1 MNKVLLC
8 TSLLYS
14 SLTLAASKQ
23 ITVFTMTNTENTK
36 WELKKWKI
44 ERAVEK
50 VSSQIISLPPGLT
63 IESATFQKDRY
74 LLINGFAD
82 FDPDKTLKWYFYDVR
97 SGQSWLV
104 QRQDGL
110 PILAL
115 RSYAG
120 TKLVALSSNW
130 SFEYFIATVFNKG
143 DFHET
148 ITSTVNGDFS
158 SFKMFPYVNKNYIHR
173 EIFKEYPSFSKSG
186 TAAFSPFYDWTGFV
200 KGTGSKALSDGGNLL
215 VHLLGSFD
223 SPDAPGWY
231 VTNTKSRQS
240 KLLSKGFDLDNPQI
254 MGDYLFLRT
263 IIRSETGENRVP
275 EIVAFNRFGNQIGSM
290 PEQILCSD

>member
-1 MNKVLLC
+1 MTKALLF
-8 TSLLYS
+8 TLLLFS
-14 SLTLAASKQ
+14 SFTFATSKQ
-23 ITVFTMTNTENTK
+23 IAVFTMTRTENTK

-44 ERAVEK
+44 GRAVEK
-50 VSSQIISLPPGLT
+50 VSSQIISLPPGLM

-74 LLINGFAD
+74 LLINGFD
-82 FDPDKTLKWYFYDVR
+82 DIDPDKTLKWYFYDLQ

-120 TKLVALSSNW
+120 SKLVALSTNW

-143 DFHET
+143 SFLET
-148 ITSTVNGDFS
+148 ITSTVNGEFT
-158 SFKMFPYVNKNYIHR
+158 SFKMFPYVHQNFSHR
-173 EIFKEYPSFSKSG
+173 EIIKEYRSFSKSG
-186 TAAFSPFYDWTGFV
+186 TAAFDPFFSSTGFV
-200 KGTGSKALSDGGNLL
+200 KGTGGKALSGDGNLL
-215 VHLLGSFD
+215 VHLIGSFD
-223 SPDAPGWY
+223 KPEAPGWY

-240 KLLSKGFDLDNPQI
+240 KLLSKRFDLDYPQI
-254 MGDYLFLRT
+254 MGDYLFLR
-263 IIRSETGENRVP
+263 RVMESAPRENRVP
-275 EIVAFNRFGNQIGSM
+275 EIVAFNRFGDQIGSM

>member
-1 MNKVLLC
+1 MTKVLLC

-14 SLTLAASKQ
+14 SFTLVMSKQ
-23 ITVFTMTNTENTK
+23 ITVYTMTRTENTK
-36 WELKKWKI
+36 WEFNKWKI
-44 ERAVEK
+44 ERAVKK
-50 VSSQIISLPPGLT
+50 VSSQIISLPPGLM

-74 LLINGFAD
+74 LLVNGFD
-82 FDPDKTLKWYFYDVR
+82 EIDPQKDLKWYFYDLKSR
-97 SGQSWLV
+97 ESWLV
-104 QRQDGL
+104 QRPDGF

-120 TKLVALSSNW
+120 SKLVALSSNW

-143 DFHET
+143 DFLET
-148 ITSTVNGDFS
+148 ITSTVNGEFS
-158 SFKMFPYVNKNYIHR
+158 SFKMFPYVHKNYIHR
-173 EIFKEYPSFSKSG
+173 EVIREYPSFSKSG
-186 TAAFSPFYDWTGFV
+186 SSAFDPFYSSTGFV
-200 KGTGSKALSDGGNLL
+200 KGTRGKALSEGGDLL
-215 VHLLGSFD
+215 VHIKTL
-223 SPDAPGWY
+223 SPEVPGWY

-240 KLLSKGFDLDNPQI
+240 RLLSKRVGLAYPQI